1 MSKPEPPQ
9 QTETDVPS
17 RLPAPVGKSREVAVG
32 DDVSIIERRLPEV
45 RALVGTLLLT
55 LAACGQSLP
64 ASSPGANVVA
74 KNVTTSD
81 GIVVMSA
88 CTPTGP
94 ELCFNANDDN
104 CNA

>member
-1 MSKPEPPQ
+1 M
-9 QTETDVPS
+9 
-17 RLPAPVGKSREVAVG
+17 
-32 DDVSIIERRLPEV
+32 
-45 RALVGTLLLT
+45 LLT